1 MTTYVIKGK
10 IMKKELPRIAD
21 SEWRVMRVLWES
33 GPRTAND
40 IVNAL
45 SSEVNWKPRTIKTLI
60 SRLVKKGAV
69 KVTEQ
74 GYRYQ
79 YSAAVEESA
88 CIRSETK
95 SFIRRVYQGAM
106 TPALA
111 AFLEGTD
118 LSDEEIDVLQE
129 LLDKKK
135 GK

>member
-1 MTTYVIKGK
+1 
-10 IMKKELPRIAD
+10 MKKELPKIAD
-21 SEWRVMRVLWES
+21 SEWRVMQVLWES
-33 GPRTAND
+33 GPQTAND

-45 SSEVNWKPRTIKTLI
+45 SGEVDWKPRTIKTLI

-88 CIRSETK
+88 CVRSETK
-95 SFIRRVYQGAM
+95 SFIRRVYQDAM

-111 AFLEGTD
+111 AFLEGTE
-118 LSDEEIDVLQE
+118 LSAEEIDELQE
-129 LLDKKK
+129 ILDKKK
-135 GK
+135 GG

>member
-1 MTTYVIKGK
+1 
-10 IMKKELPRIAD
+10 MKKELPRIAD
-21 SEWRVMRVLWES
+21 AEWRVMRVLWES